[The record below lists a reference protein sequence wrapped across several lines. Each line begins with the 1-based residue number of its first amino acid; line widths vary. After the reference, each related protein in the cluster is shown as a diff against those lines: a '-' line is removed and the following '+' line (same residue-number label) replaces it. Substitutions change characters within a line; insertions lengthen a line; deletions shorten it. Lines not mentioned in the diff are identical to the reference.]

1 MNNGLVCSPSAI
13 ENGVVFS

>member
-13 ENGVVFS
+13 ENGVVLS

>member
-13 ENGVVFS
+13 ANGVVLS